1 MLKRVVA
8 FLALFS
14 SLSTLVCCAIPALL
28 VSLGL
33 GASLAASLAVFPQLI
48 WLSEHKLF
56 VFIFAG
62 VMLVLTSVLRQ
73 SGKRRICP
81 SDASLGAACQTS
93 RDISGVLFYVSVL
106 LYLIGAFFAF
116 AAPYIFE

>member
-1 MLKRVVA
+1 MLKRVIA

-14 SLSTLVCCAIPALL
+14 SFSTLVCCAIPALL

-48 WLSEHKLF
+48 WLSEHKAF

-62 VMLVLTSVLRQ
+62 VMLILTFGLRQ
-73 SGKRRICP
+73 MGKRRICP
-81 SDASLGAACQTS
+81 SDASLGAVCQTS
-93 RDISGVLFYVSVL
+93 RDISGVLLYVSVL

-116 AAPYIFE
+116 AAP